1 METNKATQ
9 ENIQEQYVPKQQYSS
24 HSYYTEEDRLR
35 DELRE
40 QKDKIKKL
48 EAEQRDD
55 RIFKA
60 INEFKSEVNIKFSK
74 LDSKIDNNK
83 KDLETKIDNNKKDL
97 EIIKS
102 TMVNQEKLNDK
113 LDNVKLSNRIWV
125 IGGTLTTLIGI
136 IIAVFTA
143 FAKHWIG
150 V

>member
-74 LDSKIDNNK
+74 LDDKFSNK
-83 KDLETKIDNNKKDL
+83 L
-97 EIIKS
+97 EIMEAKF
-102 TMVNQEKLNDK
+102 NEKMSSNK
-113 LDNVKLSNRIWV
+113 LWV
-125 IGGTLTTLIGI
+125 ITSIVSCTTIIGLLM
-136 IIAVFTA
+136 TA
-143 FAKHWIG
+143 FKFWH
-150 V
+150 